1 MRPFRSIAILLL
13 PAWACVSAAAQP
25 ARQGARAA
33 VAQERRAQAQ
43 ESQQAQK
50 QARQQAQKQENQQ
63 ARAAGAPAGEL
74 HPGDVALQRFLKMT
88 PEERQNAI
96 AQLPPQTQRQ
106 ILQRL
111 QQYQTMPPQARERL
125 FSQLE
130 LLHSLPPQRQNQVR
144 RSLQQFQTLP
154 EDRKS
159 MIRQEMARLSAM
171 PEEERRARMNSE
183 EFRNIYSPSEQQ
195 MMGNMAEVLPP
206 KD

>member
-33 VAQERRAQAQ
+33 QRAQTQER
-43 ESQQAQK
+43 QQAQK
-50 QARQQAQKQENQQ
+50 QARQQANQQ
-63 ARAAGAPAGEL
+63 ARGAGAASEL

-111 QQYQTMPPQARERL
+111 QQYQTMPPQAKERL
-125 FSQLE
+125 FTQLE

-159 MIRQEMARLSAM
+159 MIGQEMARLSAM